1 MANAREIQNRI
12 KSIQDTM
19 KITNAM
25 YMMSSMKLRKAKKEL
40 EDTEPYFIE
49 LQKIIS
55 EILLHFPDM
64 RHMYFDNRAKD
75 MQERVKKKGYVII
88 TGDKGLA
95 GAYNHNV
102 MKEAQRLVD
111 ESSDY
116 KLYIVGELGR
126 SYFGRNGYNVDSA
139 FCYSANNP
147 SMHRA
152 RVIAEYLLKLYKE
165 E

>member
-25 YMMSSMKLRKAKKEL
+25 YMMSSMKLRKAKKKL

-75 MQERVKKKGYVII
+75 IQERVKKKG
-88 TGDKGLA
+88 GESKEKGRR
-95 GAYNHNV
+95 
-102 MKEAQRLVD
+102 E
-111 ESSDY
+111 
-116 KLYIVGELGR
+116 
-126 SYFGRNGYNVDSA
+126 
-139 FCYSANNP
+139 
-147 SMHRA
+147 
-152 RVIAEYLLKLYKE
+152 
-165 E
+165 

>member
-12 KSIQDTM
+12 KIIQ
-19 KITNAM
+19 
-25 YMMSSMKLRKAKKEL
+25 YMMSSMKLRKAKKKL

-116 KLYIVGELGR
+116 KLYIVGELEGIILPETDITWILH
-126 SYFGRNGYNVDSA
+126 S
-139 FCYSANNP
+139 
-147 SMHRA
+147 
-152 RVIAEYLLKLYKE
+152 VIRQIILPCTEPG
-165 E
+165 

>member
-25 YMMSSMKLRKAKKEL
+25 YMMSSMKLRKAKKKL

-75 MQERVKKKGYVII
+75 MHETVKKKGYVII

-111 ESSDY
+111 
-116 KLYIVGELGR
+116 
-126 SYFGRNGYNVDSA
+126 
-139 FCYSANNP
+139 
-147 SMHRA
+147 
-152 RVIAEYLLKLYKE
+152 
-165 E
+165 